1 MNGHFIAR
9 GAPRDIGNLSVQ
21 HLAEKVVAAEFL
33 LLSPQYQLTLK
44 TYLGGNRGGCTA
56 MIALQG
62 TRSHQYGASGIK
74 CFRGKELELPYL
86 IARQ

>member
-1 MNGHFIAR
+1 MGIVKAFFTLGRPSSLGLGQMNGHFIAR

-21 HLAEKVVAAEFL
+21 HLAEKVIAAEFL

-56 MIALQG
+56 MIAL
-62 TRSHQYGASGIK
+62 
-74 CFRGKELELPYL
+74 
-86 IARQ
+86 